1 LPFILLAMESQTKM
15 IRKIIATV
23 IVLALVISGTLGYT
37 LYSAFKLPENHP
49 GAYQKSVEL
58 KEKIVVCMGDS
69 ITHGRVS
76 HNYVDELSTRFADQG
91 FRFVNAGINGQ
102 LAYNLVQRVD
112 PIVEIDPDYITIL
125 IGTNDVL
132 GTLSQAQADQYIS
145 SQSLPQAPDREW
157 YEANLTQLVE
167 GLQSRTKAKIA
178 LISLPPVTENPSHR
192 GYTRAAEYSEFV
204 RRLAEQHNLTYL
216 PLNEQ
221 LDEKLKEKI
230 HNPPQ
235 ELDLGTMTEAIFRH
249 YALVRDW
256 DEVAD
261 ANDMAFLT
269 DGVHLSKRGASV
281 VTDLIGDFLTRP
293 LE

>member
-1 LPFILLAMESQTKM
+1 M

-23 IVLALVISGTLGYT
+23 IVLTLAIFSILGYT
-37 LYSAFKLPENHP
+37 LNSAFKLPDNHP
-49 GAYQKSVEL
+49 GAYQKSA
-58 KEKIVVCMGDS
+58 EKNETVVVCMGDS

-76 HNYVDELSTRFADQG
+76 HNYVDELSTRFAGQG
-91 FRFVNAGINGQ
+91 FSFVNAGINGQ

-132 GTLSQAQADQYIS
+132 GTLSQAQADQYID
-145 SQSLPQAPDREW
+145 SQELPQAPNREW
-157 YEANLTQLVE
+157 YEANLTQLVND
-167 GLQSRTKAKIA
+167 LRSQTNAKIA
-178 LISLPPVTENPSHR
+178 LISLPPVTENPSHD

-221 LDEKLKEKI
+221 LDEKLKEKT
-230 HNPPQ
+230 HNPPR

-249 YALVRDW
+249 YVLVSGW
-256 DEVAD
+256 DDIAD
-261 ANDMAFLT
+261 ANDMAFMT
-269 DGVHLSKRGASV
+269 DGVHLSKRGALL
-281 VTDLIGDFLTRP
+281 VTDLISGFLTEP
-293 LE
+293 LK